1 MAHQTPAD
9 KRGDRAQTNGEF
21 AQALRGSRGAS
32 DQHINELGEGPRR
45 ETAHAAGGFH
55 RRQPPDSQKIS
66 ARLSRLDTD
75 HDGKLMPEEFAART
89 KKRFGAIDTNHDG
102 AIDSA
107 EINHYSQELV
117 RKMPK
122 MRQKRTQQK
131 LG

>member
-1 MAHQTPAD
+1 MNRIHSALVSYIVLGLMAQASPAEDRMAHQT
-9 KRGDRAQTNGEF
+9 TV
-21 AQALRGSRGAS
+21 
-32 DQHINELGEGPRR
+32 ELGEGPRR

-55 RRQPPDSQKIS
+55 SRQPPDSQKIS

-75 HDGKLMPEEFAART
+75 HDGKLTPEEFAART

-107 EINHYSQELV
+107 EINHYSQELA
-117 RKMPK
+117 RKMQK
-122 MRQKRTQQK
+122 MRQKRIQQK